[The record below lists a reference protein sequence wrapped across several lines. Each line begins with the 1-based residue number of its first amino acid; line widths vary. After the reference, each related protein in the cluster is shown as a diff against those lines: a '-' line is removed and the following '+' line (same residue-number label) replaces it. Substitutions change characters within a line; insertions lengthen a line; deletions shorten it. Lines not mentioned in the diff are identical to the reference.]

1 MQQKKYQLAKET
13 CEQVKVVPVV
23 FIILFGMV
31 MCLGLGTWTN
41 LYMQAL
47 VRDPDNGEIKNML
60 EAVER
65 QLNAVCYIYTLSV
78 LLIHSD

>member
-13 CEQVKVVPVV
+13 CVQVKVVPVV
-23 FIILFGMV
+23 FIIFRMV
-31 MCLGLGTWTN
+31 MCLGLGSWTN

-47 VRDPDNGEIKNML
+47 VRDPDSGEIKNML
-60 EAVER
+60 EAAER